1 VNEWTIRVIIVQIV
15 VMVSE
20 VVPQYLFGFIRFSQL
35 VPFEAA
41 ALVGEI
47 THVILLPSGHVM
59 RMFRR
64 EPTFICLGSEVDPI
78 GGSAEIGFFNWNAGR
93 SGLLL

>member
-47 THVILLPSGHVM
+47 THVI
-59 RMFRR
+59 
-64 EPTFICLGSEVDPI
+64 
-78 GGSAEIGFFNWNAGR
+78 
-93 SGLLL
+93 